1 MFEQMENLILAN
13 NLSTYLYILA
23 CGPNPGNLMLKEKF
37 WNNCSNSIEN
47 VLFIY
52 LLFWIGLFEGDIL
65 IDQETK
71 NYLLGGKIMSRD
83 AVISPIFYWPRGIL
97 YYTFD
102 PKLGE
107 F

>member
-1 MFEQMENLILAN
+1 MREIESSVCIA
-13 NLSTYLYILA
+13 
-23 CGPNPGNLMLKEKF
+23 
-37 WNNCSNSIEN
+37 SNSIEN

-107 F
+107 FSYDYSSKFT